1 MQNAFLR
8 IFTVLMLALV
18 FVPSAARA
26 EGAEV
31 SATIDTEK
39 PVAGERIK
47 YRIQVEGG
55 SGGKLTPPPL
65 SSLPNLT
72 FEGGPSTMT
81 EQSIINGVVRF
92 SQSWTYTL
100 SATRPGAFSI
110 PAATYLLDGVTYSS
124 NVVSGTITEP
134 TESTIL
140 SAKTDYAEVNQQLE
154 GRYFLLAEY
163 PREIWSRQ
171 IFSVD
176 SYIYHDPDLPEPT
189 GLGIDD
195 PSPGQDFIFIR
206 KNNSWENN
214 VGLRWEPVEY
224 QGKKFQRALVSH
236 AWYVPT
242 KSGATTMNNVTVY
255 IRLPTRNR
263 RGGGFEDDFL
273 FMRPQAIQA
282 TMRTR
287 PLDIQVKVLPPPP
300 SDAALAIVGD
310 VKVTSSLDRLKVPQL
325 DPVTMKLTLEGEA
338 NFAGLEAPKI
348 PEIQGL
354 QVIDTPA
361 TEKTWERNSALH
373 TRKEYELI
381 FQARDAGKLHIPPI
395 TIASF
400 DTSRGA
406 WVSKKT
412 SAFDLQVVPTQT
424 SSVAIVTAPTNTDD
438 PTAPTQGNK
447 ATTKRVGEDVAWIDR
462 TPLSNSDTRRFHESI
477 LTKPWFW
484 GAHLVAPVIAVIAG
498 FVSMRRRNVD
508 STSAAFRTREWR
520 RQSEQALKEARSK
533 LGVPDKNDF
542 YASVS
547 RGAMAFAAAALG
559 RSPQGLTLD
568 EAAEGL
574 RRAGK
579 LEESIARLR
588 EVVSRAEAVRFSPAP
603 DTPERRKKD
612 LDEAEA
618 VLAALSSGGGASR

>member
-1 MQNAFLR
+1 MQNSFLR
-8 IFTVLMLALV
+8 IFTMLMLALV
-18 FVPSAARA
+18 LVPRPVRA

-31 SATIDTEK
+31 SATIDTEN
-39 PVAGERIK
+39 PTAGERIK

-65 SSLPNLT
+65 SSLENLT

-100 SATRPGAFSI
+100 SAARAGEFKI
-110 PAATYLLDGVTYSS
+110 PAASYLLDGVTYSS
-124 NVVSGTITEP
+124 NVVTGTIAEAS
-134 TESTIL
+134 ESTVL
-140 SAKTDYAEVNQQLE
+140 SAKTDYSEVNAQLD
-154 GRYFLLAEY
+154 GRYFLMADY
-163 PREIWSRQ
+163 PKEVWSRQ

-176 SYIYHDPDLPEPT
+176 SYIYRDVDLPEPT
-189 GLGIDD
+189 GIGIDD
-195 PSPGQDFIFIR
+195 PSPGQDFVFIR
-206 KNNSWENN
+206 NNSASENN
-214 VGLRWEPVEY
+214 VGLRWENIDY
-224 QGKKFQRALVSH
+224 QGKKFQRALVSR

-242 KSGATTMNNVTVY
+242 KSGSTVLNNVTVY
-255 IRLPTRNR
+255 VRLPTKNR
-263 RGGGFEDDFL
+263 RGSGFEDDFL

-282 TMRTR
+282 TLRTR
-287 PLDIQVKVLPPPP
+287 PLEMAVKVLPPPP

-310 VKVTSSLDRLKVPQL
+310 VKVTSSLDRMKVPQL
-325 DPVTMKLTLEGEA
+325 DPVTLKLTIEGEA
-338 NFAGLEAPKI
+338 NFAGLDAPKV

-354 QVIDTPA
+354 QLIDTPA
-361 TEKTWERNSALH
+361 TEKSWERSAALN
-373 TRKEYELI
+373 TRKDYELI
-381 FQARDAGKLHIPPI
+381 FQAKDSGKLVIPPI

-406 WVSKKT
+406 WTSKKT
-412 SAFDLQVVPTQT
+412 TAYELQVMPTATTSVELVSASANTNDPSVTTQT
-424 SSVAIVTAPTNTDD
+424 
-438 PTAPTQGNK
+438 NK
-447 ATTKRVGEDVAWIDR
+447 ATAKRVGEDVAWIDR
-462 TPLSNSDTRRFHESI
+462 TPLSNSDNRQFNESI

-484 GAHLVAPVIAVIAG
+484 GAHAIAPVLALIAG
-498 FVSMRRRNVD
+498 FVAMRRRNVD
-508 STSAAFRTREWR
+508 STSAAFRAREWR

-533 LGVPDKNDF
+533 LAVPDKNDF

-579 LEESIARLR
+579 LETAIARLR
-588 EVVSRAEAVRFSPAP
+588 EIVSRAEAVRFSPAP

-618 VLAALSSGGGASR
+618 VLAELSSGGGAA

>member
-1 MQNAFLR
+1 MQTAILR
-8 IFTVLMLALV
+8 LLAMMMMALV
-18 FVPSAARA
+18 LLPVAVRA

-39 PVAGERIK
+39 PTAGERIK

-55 SGGKLTPPPL
+55 SGGRLTPPPL
-65 SSLPNLT
+65 SSLENLT

-100 SATRPGAFSI
+100 SATRPGPFSI

-124 NVVSGTITEP
+124 NIVTGEIAEP
-134 TESTIL
+134 SESSVL
-140 SAKTDYAEVNQQLE
+140 SAKTDYAEVNQQLN
-154 GRYFLLAEY
+154 GRYFLLADY
-163 PREIWSRQ
+163 PKEVWSRQ
-171 IFSVD
+171 IFCVD
-176 SYIYHDPDLPEPT
+176 SYIYRDVDLPEPT

-195 PSPGQDFIFIR
+195 PAPGQDFVFIR
-206 KNNSWENN
+206 KNNAWENN
-214 VGLRWEPVEY
+214 VGLRWENIEH
-224 QGKKFQRALVSH
+224 QGKKFQRALVSR

-242 KSGATTMNNVTVY
+242 KSGATALNNVTVY
-255 IRLPTRNR
+255 VRLPTKNR
-263 RGGGFEDDFL
+263 RGTGFEDDFL

-287 PLDIQVKVLPPPP
+287 PLDIAVKVLPPPP
-300 SDAALAIVGD
+300 TDAALAIVGD

-325 DPVTMKLTLEGEA
+325 DPVTMKLTIEGEA
-338 NFAGLEAPKI
+338 NFAGLDAPKI
-348 PEIQGL
+348 PEFQGL
-354 QVIDTPA
+354 QLIDTPA
-361 TEKTWERNSALH
+361 TEKTWERASALN

-381 FQARDAGKLHIPPI
+381 FQAKDAGKLSIPPI

-406 WVSKKT
+406 WSSKKT
-412 SAFDLQVVPTQT
+412 SAFELQVMPTQT
-424 SSVAIVTAPTNTDD
+424 TSVEIVSAPTNKAD
-438 PTAPTQGNK
+438 PNATTPTNK
-447 ATTKRVGEDVAWIDR
+447 ATAKRVGEDVAWIDR
-462 TPLSNSDTRRFHESI
+462 TPLSSSDKRQFKESV
-477 LTKPWFW
+477 LTKGWFW
-484 GAHLVAPVIAVIAG
+484 AAHATAPMIALIAG
-498 FVSMRRRNVD
+498 IVSMRRRNVD
-508 STSAAFRTREWR
+508 SSSAAYRAREWR

-533 LGVPDKNDF
+533 LTVPDKNDF

-574 RRAGK
+574 RHAGK
-579 LEESIARLR
+579 VDAAIARLR
-588 EVVSRAEAVRFSPAP
+588 EIVTRAEAIRFSPAP
-603 DTPERRKKD
+603 DTPEQRRKD
-612 LDEAEA
+612 LAEAEA
-618 VLAALSSGGGASR
+618 VLAELSAGGGAA